1 MKDKWRIVIS
11 MYRVLKIEPHV
22 LRIFLEDNACPL
34 TSVSVI
40 MMQDES
46 TVTNCIKLLWIYDLL
61 YAYVHQCPMM
71 SYIVHLCEVGDLV
84 NANPSECCWWMNWS
98 LHKCEAAT
106 HSGLKT
112 YGQPGRQRLPK
123 KCHHRMVHCNCIP
136 CVILNHK
143 KWQSSWEVNP

>member
-1 MKDKWRIVIS
+1 

-40 MMQDES
+40 MMQDKS
-46 TVTNCIKLLWIYDLL
+46 TMTNCIKLLWIYDLL

-112 YGQPGRQRLPK
+112 YGLRKAKITK
-123 KCHHRMVHCNCIP
+123 KMSSHSWSIAIASA
-136 CVILNHK
+136 VILNHK
-143 KWQSSWEVNP
+143 KWQSSWAVNP